1 MGKQRWKTMVFFI
14 TKNHGTERDL
24 LGFGGFSK
32 WWIPPKAIGLLK
44 WSNLE
49 ELGIAPF

>member
-1 MGKQRWKTMVFFI
+1 MMENNGFFI

-44 WSNLE
+44 WSNLDD
-49 ELGIAPF
+49 LGIPPF